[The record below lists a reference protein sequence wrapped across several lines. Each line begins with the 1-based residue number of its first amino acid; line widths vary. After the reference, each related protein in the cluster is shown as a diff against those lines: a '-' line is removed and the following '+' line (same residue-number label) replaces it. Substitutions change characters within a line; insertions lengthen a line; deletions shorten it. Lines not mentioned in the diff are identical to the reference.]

1 MPSQRLFKGA
11 YIILRVL
18 DYIWFKT
25 IRESGGGTY
34 MGTVVRLEH
43 YTKNFKKVTVLDD
56 INLTLES
63 GKVIGLKGK
72 NGSGKTMLMRAISG
86 LILPTSGKVFINDKE
101 LGKQI
106 SFPPSIG
113 LLIENPSFIAN
124 YTGFK
129 NLKILASI
137 QNKISDEEIRE
148 AIRKV
153 GLKPDD
159 PRTFKKYSLGM
170 KQRLGIAAA
179 IMEKPDI
186 VILDEPINALD
197 EAGAGLIKGI
207 LDELKANGSLIIIA
221 CHDTEELNYLSD
233 EVYEIYEGQLVDK
246 EAAEA
251 AKKAIEEADKKAEA
265 KKDGRAEENKEAVS

>member
-1 MPSQRLFKGA
+1 
-11 YIILRVL
+11 
-18 DYIWFKT
+18 
-25 IRESGGGTY
+25 
-34 MGTVVRLEH
+34 MGTVVRLED
-43 YTKNFKKVTVLDD
+43 YCKSFKSAEVLKN

-86 LILPTSGKVFINDKE
+86 LILPTSGKVYINDKE
-101 LGKQI
+101 LGRQI

-113 LLIENPSFIAN
+113 ILIENPSFISN

-137 QNKISDEEIRE
+137 QNRISDDEIRD

-153 GLKPDD
+153 GLDPDD
-159 PRTFKKYSLGM
+159 KRTFKKYSLGM

-179 IMEKPDI
+179 IMERPDI

-197 EAGAGLIKGI
+197 EAGAGLIKGL

-221 CHDTEELNYLSD
+221 CLDTEELNYLSD
-233 EVYEIYEGQLVDK
+233 EIYEIYDGEITGH
-246 EAAEA
+246 
-251 AKKAIEEADKKAEA
+251 IEHPDEK
-265 KKDGRAEENKEAVS
+265 VS

>member
-1 MPSQRLFKGA
+1 
-11 YIILRVL
+11 
-18 DYIWFKT
+18 
-25 IRESGGGTY
+25 
-34 MGTVVRLEH
+34 MGTVVRLED
-43 YTKNFKKVTVLDD
+43 YCKSFKSAEVLKN

-86 LILPTSGKVFINDKE
+86 LILPTSGKVYINDKE
-101 LGKQI
+101 LGRQI

-113 LLIENPSFIAN
+113 ILIENPSFISN

-137 QNKISDEEIRE
+137 QNRISDDEIRD

-153 GLKPDD
+153 GLDPDD
-159 PRTFKKYSLGM
+159 KRTFKKYSLGM

-179 IMEKPDI
+179 IMERPDI

-197 EAGAGLIKGI
+197 EAGAGLIKGL

-233 EVYEIYEGQLVDK
+233 VIYEIYDGEITGH
-246 EAAEA
+246 
-251 AKKAIEEADKKAEA
+251 IEHPDEK
-265 KKDGRAEENKEAVS
+265 VS

>member
-1 MPSQRLFKGA
+1 
-11 YIILRVL
+11 
-18 DYIWFKT
+18 
-25 IRESGGGTY
+25 
-34 MGTVVRLEH
+34 MGTVVRLED
-43 YTKNFKKVTVLDD
+43 YCKSFKSAEVLKN

-86 LILPTSGKVFINDKE
+86 LILPTSGKVYINDKE
-101 LGKQI
+101 LGRHI

-113 LLIENPSFIAN
+113 ILIENPSFISN

-137 QNKISDEEIRE
+137 QNRISDDEIRD

-153 GLKPDD
+153 GLDPDD
-159 PRTFKKYSLGM
+159 KRTFKKYSLGM

-179 IMEKPDI
+179 IMERPDI

-197 EAGAGLIKGI
+197 EAGAGLIKGL

-233 EVYEIYEGQLVDK
+233 EIYEIYDGK
-246 EAAEA
+246 ITGH
-251 AKKAIEEADKKAEA
+251 IEHPDEK
-265 KKDGRAEENKEAVS
+265 VS

>member
-1 MPSQRLFKGA
+1 
-11 YIILRVL
+11 
-18 DYIWFKT
+18 
-25 IRESGGGTY
+25 
-34 MGTVVRLEH
+34 MGTVVRLED
-43 YTKNFKKVTVLDD
+43 YCKSFKSAEVLKN

-63 GKVIGLKGK
+63 GKVIALKGK

-86 LILPTSGKVFINDKE
+86 LILPTSGKVYINDKE
-101 LGKQI
+101 LGRHI

-113 LLIENPSFIAN
+113 ILIENPSFISN

-137 QNKISDEEIRE
+137 QNRISDDEIRD

-153 GLKPDD
+153 GLDPDD
-159 PRTFKKYSLGM
+159 KRTFKKYSLGM

-179 IMEKPDI
+179 IMERPDI

-197 EAGAGLIKGI
+197 EAGAGLIKGL

-233 EVYEIYEGQLVDK
+233 EIYEIYDGEITGH
-246 EAAEA
+246 
-251 AKKAIEEADKKAEA
+251 IEHPDEK
-265 KKDGRAEENKEAVS
+265 VS

>member
-1 MPSQRLFKGA
+1 
-11 YIILRVL
+11 
-18 DYIWFKT
+18 
-25 IRESGGGTY
+25 
-34 MGTVVRLEH
+34 MGTVVRLED
-43 YTKNFKKVTVLDD
+43 YCKSFKSAEVLKN

-86 LILPTSGKVFINDKE
+86 LILPTSGKVYINDKE
-101 LGKQI
+101 LGRHI

-113 LLIENPSFIAN
+113 ILIENPSFISN

-137 QNKISDEEIRE
+137 QNSISDDEIRD

-153 GLKPDD
+153 GLDPDD
-159 PRTFKKYSLGM
+159 KRTFKKYSLGM

-179 IMEKPDI
+179 IMERPDI

-197 EAGAGLIKGI
+197 EAGAGLIKGL

-233 EVYEIYEGQLVDK
+233 EIYEIYDGEITGH
-246 EAAEA
+246 
-251 AKKAIEEADKKAEA
+251 IEHPDEK
-265 KKDGRAEENKEAVS
+265 VS

>member
-124 YTGFK
+124 FTGFK

-251 AKKAIEEADKKAEA
+251 AKKAIEEANKKAEA

>member
-1 MPSQRLFKGA
+1 
-11 YIILRVL
+11 
-18 DYIWFKT
+18 
-25 IRESGGGTY
+25 
-34 MGTVVRLEH
+34 MGTVVRLED
-43 YTKNFKKVTVLDD
+43 YCKSFKSAEVLKN

-86 LILPTSGKVFINDKE
+86 LILPTSGKVYINDKE
-101 LGKQI
+101 LGRHI

-113 LLIENPSFIAN
+113 ILIENPSFISN

-137 QNKISDEEIRE
+137 QNRISDDEIRD

-153 GLKPDD
+153 GLDPDD
-159 PRTFKKYSLGM
+159 KRTFKKYSLGM

-179 IMEKPDI
+179 IMERPDI

-197 EAGAGLIKGI
+197 DAGAGLIKGL

-233 EVYEIYEGQLVDK
+233 EIYEIYDGEITGH
-246 EAAEA
+246 
-251 AKKAIEEADKKAEA
+251 IEHPDEK
-265 KKDGRAEENKEAVS
+265 VS

>member
-1 MPSQRLFKGA
+1 
-11 YIILRVL
+11 
-18 DYIWFKT
+18 
-25 IRESGGGTY
+25 
-34 MGTVVRLEH
+34 MGTVVRLED
-43 YTKNFKKVTVLDD
+43 YCKSFKSAEVLKN

-86 LILPTSGKVFINDKE
+86 LILPTSGKVYINDKE
-101 LGKQI
+101 LGRHI
-106 SFPPSIG
+106 SFPSSIG
-113 LLIENPSFIAN
+113 ILIENPSFISN

-137 QNKISDEEIRE
+137 QNRISDDEIRD

-153 GLKPDD
+153 GLDPDD
-159 PRTFKKYSLGM
+159 KRTFKKYSLGM

-179 IMEKPDI
+179 IMERPDI

-197 EAGAGLIKGI
+197 EAGAGLIKGL

-233 EVYEIYEGQLVDK
+233 EIYEIYDGEITGH
-246 EAAEA
+246 
-251 AKKAIEEADKKAEA
+251 IEHPDEK
-265 KKDGRAEENKEAVS
+265 VS

>member
-1 MPSQRLFKGA
+1 
-11 YIILRVL
+11 
-18 DYIWFKT
+18 
-25 IRESGGGTY
+25 
-34 MGTVVRLEH
+34 MGTVVRLED
-43 YTKNFKKVTVLDD
+43 YCKSFKSAEVLKN

-86 LILPTSGKVFINDKE
+86 LILPTSGKVYINDKE
-101 LGKQI
+101 LGRQI

-113 LLIENPSFIAN
+113 ILIENPSFISN

-137 QNKISDEEIRE
+137 QNRISDDEIRD

-153 GLKPDD
+153 GLDPDD
-159 PRTFKKYSLGM
+159 KRTFKKYSLGM

-179 IMEKPDI
+179 IMERPDI

-197 EAGAGLIKGI
+197 EAGAGLIKGL

-233 EVYEIYEGQLVDK
+233 AIYEIYDGEITGH
-246 EAAEA
+246 
-251 AKKAIEEADKKAEA
+251 IEHPDEK
-265 KKDGRAEENKEAVS
+265 VS

>member
-1 MPSQRLFKGA
+1 
-11 YIILRVL
+11 
-18 DYIWFKT
+18 
-25 IRESGGGTY
+25 
-34 MGTVVRLEH
+34 MGTVVRLED
-43 YTKNFKKVTVLDD
+43 YCKSFKSAEVLKN

-72 NGSGKTMLMRAISG
+72 NGSGKTMLMKAISG
-86 LILPTSGKVFINDKE
+86 LILPTSGKVYINDKE
-101 LGKQI
+101 LGRHI

-113 LLIENPSFIAN
+113 ILIENPSFISN

-137 QNKISDEEIRE
+137 QNRISDDEIRD

-153 GLKPDD
+153 GLDPDD
-159 PRTFKKYSLGM
+159 KRTFKKYSLGM

-179 IMEKPDI
+179 IMERPDI

-197 EAGAGLIKGI
+197 EAGAGLIKGL

-233 EVYEIYEGQLVDK
+233 EIYEIYDGEITGH
-246 EAAEA
+246 
-251 AKKAIEEADKKAEA
+251 IEHPDEK
-265 KKDGRAEENKEAVS
+265 VS

>member
-1 MPSQRLFKGA
+1 MQIEISN
-11 YIILRVL
+11 
-18 DYIWFKT
+18 
-25 IRESGGGTY
+25 
-34 MGTVVRLEH
+34 
-43 YTKNFKKVTVLDD
+43 YTKKIKKNILLDN
-56 INLTLES
+56 INIKMES
-63 GKVIGLKGK
+63 GKIYGMCGR

-86 LILPTSGKVFINDKE
+86 LILPTSGKVFINDRE

-113 LLIENPSFIAN
+113 LLIENPSFISN

-137 QNKISDEEIRE
+137 QNRINDEEIKE

-153 GLKPDD
+153 GLDPDD
-159 PRTFKKYSLGM
+159 TRTFKKYSLGM

-233 EVYEIYEGQLVDK
+233 EIYEIYEGQIVSK
-246 EAAEA
+246 NGE
-251 AKKAIEEADKKAEA
+251 KIEEA
-265 KKDGRAEENKEAVS
+265 V

>member
-1 MPSQRLFKGA
+1 
-11 YIILRVL
+11 
-18 DYIWFKT
+18 
-25 IRESGGGTY
+25 
-34 MGTVVRLEH
+34 MGTVVRLED
-43 YTKNFKKVTVLDD
+43 YCKSFKSAEVLKN

-86 LILPTSGKVFINDKE
+86 LILPTSGKVYINDKE
-101 LGKQI
+101 LGRHI
-106 SFPPSIG
+106 SFPQSIG
-113 LLIENPSFIAN
+113 IIIENPSFISN

-137 QNKISDEEIRE
+137 QNRISDDEIRD

-153 GLKPDD
+153 GLDPDD
-159 PRTFKKYSLGM
+159 KRTFKKYSLGM

-179 IMEKPDI
+179 IMERPDI

-197 EAGAGLIKGI
+197 EAGAGLIKGL

-233 EVYEIYEGQLVDK
+233 EIYEIYDGEITGH
-246 EAAEA
+246 
-251 AKKAIEEADKKAEA
+251 IEHPDEK
-265 KKDGRAEENKEAVS
+265 VS

>member
-1 MPSQRLFKGA
+1 
-11 YIILRVL
+11 
-18 DYIWFKT
+18 
-25 IRESGGGTY
+25 
-34 MGTVVRLEH
+34 MGTVVRLED
-43 YTKNFKKVTVLDD
+43 YCKSFKSAEVLKN

-86 LILPTSGKVFINDKE
+86 LILPTSGKVYINDKE
-101 LGKQI
+101 LGRHI

-113 LLIENPSFIAN
+113 ILIENPSFISN

-137 QNKISDEEIRE
+137 QSRISDDEIRD

-153 GLKPDD
+153 GLDPDD
-159 PRTFKKYSLGM
+159 KRTFKKYSLGM

-179 IMEKPDI
+179 IMERPDI

-197 EAGAGLIKGI
+197 EAGAGLIKGL

-233 EVYEIYEGQLVDK
+233 EIYEIYDGEITGH
-246 EAAEA
+246 
-251 AKKAIEEADKKAEA
+251 IEHPDEK
-265 KKDGRAEENKEAVS
+265 VS

>member
-1 MPSQRLFKGA
+1 
-11 YIILRVL
+11 
-18 DYIWFKT
+18 
-25 IRESGGGTY
+25 
-34 MGTVVRLEH
+34 MGTVVRLED
-43 YTKNFKKVTVLDD
+43 YCKSFKSAEVLKN

-86 LILPTSGKVFINDKE
+86 LILPTSGKVYINDKE

-113 LLIENPSFIAN
+113 ILIENPSFISN

-137 QNKISDEEIRE
+137 QNRISDDEIRD

-153 GLKPDD
+153 GLDPDD
-159 PRTFKKYSLGM
+159 KRTFKKYSLGM

-179 IMEKPDI
+179 IMERPDI

-197 EAGAGLIKGI
+197 EAGAGLIKGL

-221 CHDTEELNYLSD
+221 CHDSEELNYLSD
-233 EVYEIYEGQLVDK
+233 EIYEIYDGEITGH
-246 EAAEA
+246 
-251 AKKAIEEADKKAEA
+251 IEHPDEK
-265 KKDGRAEENKEAVS
+265 VS

>member
-1 MPSQRLFKGA
+1 
-11 YIILRVL
+11 
-18 DYIWFKT
+18 
-25 IRESGGGTY
+25 
-34 MGTVVRLEH
+34 MGTVVRLED
-43 YTKNFKKVTVLDD
+43 YCKSFKSAEVLKN
-56 INLTLES
+56 INLTLEG

-86 LILPTSGKVFINDKE
+86 LILPTSGKVYINDKE
-101 LGKQI
+101 LGRQI

-113 LLIENPSFIAN
+113 ILIENPSFISN

-137 QNKISDEEIRE
+137 QNRISDDEIRD

-153 GLKPDD
+153 GLDPDD
-159 PRTFKKYSLGM
+159 KRTFKKYSLGM

-179 IMEKPDI
+179 IMERPDI

-197 EAGAGLIKGI
+197 EAGAGLIKGL

-233 EVYEIYEGQLVDK
+233 EIYEIYDGEITGH
-246 EAAEA
+246 
-251 AKKAIEEADKKAEA
+251 IEHPDEK
-265 KKDGRAEENKEAVS
+265 VS

>member
-1 MPSQRLFKGA
+1 
-11 YIILRVL
+11 
-18 DYIWFKT
+18 
-25 IRESGGGTY
+25 
-34 MGTVVRLEH
+34 MGTVVRLED
-43 YTKNFKKVTVLDD
+43 YCKSFKSAEVLKN

-86 LILPTSGKVFINDKE
+86 LILPTSGKVYINDKE
-101 LGKQI
+101 LGRQI

-113 LLIENPSFIAN
+113 ILIENPSFISN

-137 QNKISDEEIRE
+137 QNRISDDEIRD

-153 GLKPDD
+153 GLDPDD
-159 PRTFKKYSLGM
+159 KRTFKKYSLGM

-179 IMEKPDI
+179 IMERPDI

-197 EAGAGLIKGI
+197 EAGAGLIKGL

-233 EVYEIYEGQLVDK
+233 EIYEIYYGEITGH
-246 EAAEA
+246 
-251 AKKAIEEADKKAEA
+251 IEHPDEK
-265 KKDGRAEENKEAVS
+265 VS

>member
-1 MPSQRLFKGA
+1 
-11 YIILRVL
+11 
-18 DYIWFKT
+18 
-25 IRESGGGTY
+25 

-43 YTKNFKKVTVLDD
+43 YTKSFKKVTVLED

-86 LILPTSGKVFINDKE
+86 LILPTSGKVFINDRE

-113 LLIENPSFIAN
+113 LLIENPSFISN

-137 QNKISDEEIRE
+137 QNRINDEEIKE

-153 GLKPDD
+153 GLDPDD
-159 PRTFKKYSLGM
+159 TRTFKKYSLGM

-186 VILDEPINALD
+186 VILDE
-197 EAGAGLIKGI
+197 
-207 LDELKANGSLIIIA
+207 LKANGSLIIIA

-233 EVYEIYEGQLVDK
+233 EIYEIYEGQIVSK
-246 EAAEA
+246 NGE
-251 AKKAIEEADKKAEA
+251 KIEEA
-265 KKDGRAEENKEAVS
+265 V

>member
-1 MPSQRLFKGA
+1 
-11 YIILRVL
+11 
-18 DYIWFKT
+18 
-25 IRESGGGTY
+25 
-34 MGTVVRLEH
+34 MGTVVRLED
-43 YTKNFKKVTVLDD
+43 YCKSFKSAEVLKN

-86 LILPTSGKVFINDKE
+86 LILPTSGKVYINDKE
-101 LGKQI
+101 LGRHI

-113 LLIENPSFIAN
+113 ILIENPSFISN

-129 NLKILASI
+129 NLKILAFI
-137 QNKISDEEIRE
+137 QNRISDDEIRD

-153 GLKPDD
+153 GLDPDD
-159 PRTFKKYSLGM
+159 KRTFKKYSLGM

-179 IMEKPDI
+179 IMERPDI

-197 EAGAGLIKGI
+197 EAGAGLIKGL

-233 EVYEIYEGQLVDK
+233 EIYEIYDGEITGH
-246 EAAEA
+246 
-251 AKKAIEEADKKAEA
+251 IEHPDEK
-265 KKDGRAEENKEAVS
+265 VS

>member
-1 MPSQRLFKGA
+1 
-11 YIILRVL
+11 
-18 DYIWFKT
+18 
-25 IRESGGGTY
+25 
-34 MGTVVRLEH
+34 MGTVVRLED
-43 YTKNFKKVTVLDD
+43 YCKSFKSAEVLKN

-86 LILPTSGKVFINDKE
+86 LILPTSGKVYINDKE
-101 LGKQI
+101 LGRHI

-113 LLIENPSFIAN
+113 ILIENPSFISN

-137 QNKISDEEIRE
+137 QNRISDDEIRD

-153 GLKPDD
+153 GLDPDD
-159 PRTFKKYSLGM
+159 KRTFKKYSLGM

-179 IMEKPDI
+179 IMERPDI

-197 EAGAGLIKGI
+197 EAGAGLIKGL

-221 CHDTEELNYLSD
+221 CHDAEELNYLSD
-233 EVYEIYEGQLVDK
+233 EIYEIYDGEITGH
-246 EAAEA
+246 
-251 AKKAIEEADKKAEA
+251 IEHPDEK
-265 KKDGRAEENKEAVS
+265 VS

>member
-1 MPSQRLFKGA
+1 
-11 YIILRVL
+11 
-18 DYIWFKT
+18 
-25 IRESGGGTY
+25 
-34 MGTVVRLEH
+34 MGTVVRLED
-43 YTKNFKKVTVLDD
+43 YCKSFKSAEVLKN

-86 LILPTSGKVFINDKE
+86 LILPTSGKVYINDKE
-101 LGKQI
+101 LGRQI

-113 LLIENPSFIAN
+113 ILIENPSFISN

-129 NLKILASI
+129 NLKILAS
-137 QNKISDEEIRE
+137 NRISDDEIRD

-153 GLKPDD
+153 GLDPDD
-159 PRTFKKYSLGM
+159 KRTFKKYSLGM

-179 IMEKPDI
+179 IMERPDI

-197 EAGAGLIKGI
+197 EAGAGLIKGL

-233 EVYEIYEGQLVDK
+233 EIYEIYDGEITGH
-246 EAAEA
+246 
-251 AKKAIEEADKKAEA
+251 IEHPDEK
-265 KKDGRAEENKEAVS
+265 VS

>member
-1 MPSQRLFKGA
+1 
-11 YIILRVL
+11 
-18 DYIWFKT
+18 
-25 IRESGGGTY
+25 
-34 MGTVVRLEH
+34 MGTVVRLED
-43 YTKNFKKVTVLDD
+43 YCKSFKSAEVLKN

-86 LILPTSGKVFINDKE
+86 LILPTSGKVYINDNE
-101 LGKQI
+101 LGRQI

-113 LLIENPSFIAN
+113 ILIENPSFISN

-137 QNKISDEEIRE
+137 QNRISDDEIRD

-153 GLKPDD
+153 GLDPDD
-159 PRTFKKYSLGM
+159 KRTFKKYSLGM

-179 IMEKPDI
+179 IMERPDI

-197 EAGAGLIKGI
+197 EAGAGLIKGL

-233 EVYEIYEGQLVDK
+233 EIYEIYDGEITGH
-246 EAAEA
+246 
-251 AKKAIEEADKKAEA
+251 IEHPDEK
-265 KKDGRAEENKEAVS
+265 VS

>member
-1 MPSQRLFKGA
+1 
-11 YIILRVL
+11 
-18 DYIWFKT
+18 
-25 IRESGGGTY
+25 
-34 MGTVVRLEH
+34 MGTVVRLED
-43 YTKNFKKVTVLDD
+43 YCKSFKSAEVLKN

-86 LILPTSGKVFINDKE
+86 LILPTSGKVYINDKE
-101 LGKQI
+101 LGRHI

-113 LLIENPSFIAN
+113 ILIENPSFISN

-137 QNKISDEEIRE
+137 QTRISDDEIRD

-153 GLKPDD
+153 GLDPDD
-159 PRTFKKYSLGM
+159 KRTFKKYSLGM

-179 IMEKPDI
+179 IMERPDI

-197 EAGAGLIKGI
+197 EAGAGLIKGL

-233 EVYEIYEGQLVDK
+233 EIYEIYDGEITGH
-246 EAAEA
+246 
-251 AKKAIEEADKKAEA
+251 IEHPDEK
-265 KKDGRAEENKEAVS
+265 VS

>member
-1 MPSQRLFKGA
+1 
-11 YIILRVL
+11 
-18 DYIWFKT
+18 
-25 IRESGGGTY
+25 
-34 MGTVVRLEH
+34 MGTVVRLED
-43 YTKNFKKVTVLDD
+43 YCKSFKSAEVLKN

-86 LILPTSGKVFINDKE
+86 LILPTSGKVYINDKE
-101 LGKQI
+101 LGRQI

-113 LLIENPSFIAN
+113 ILIENPSFISN

-137 QNKISDEEIRE
+137 QNRISDDEIRD

-153 GLKPDD
+153 GLDPDD
-159 PRTFKKYSLGM
+159 KRTFKKYSLGM

-179 IMEKPDI
+179 IMERPDI

-197 EAGAGLIKGI
+197 EAGAGLIKGL

-233 EVYEIYEGQLVDK
+233 EIYEIYDGEITGHIEHPDEK
-246 EAAEA
+246 E
-251 AKKAIEEADKKAEA
+251 
-265 KKDGRAEENKEAVS
+265 S

>member
-1 MPSQRLFKGA
+1 
-11 YIILRVL
+11 
-18 DYIWFKT
+18 
-25 IRESGGGTY
+25 
-34 MGTVVRLEH
+34 MGTVVRLED
-43 YTKNFKKVTVLDD
+43 YCKSFKSAEVLKN

-86 LILPTSGKVFINDKE
+86 LILPTSGKVYINDKE
-101 LGKQI
+101 LGRQI

-113 LLIENPSFIAN
+113 ILIENPSFISN

-129 NLKILASI
+129 NLKKLASI
-137 QNKISDEEIRE
+137 QNRISDDEIRD

-153 GLKPDD
+153 GLDPDD
-159 PRTFKKYSLGM
+159 KRTFKKYSLGM

-179 IMEKPDI
+179 IMERPDI

-197 EAGAGLIKGI
+197 EAGAGLIKGL

-233 EVYEIYEGQLVDK
+233 EIYEIYDGEITGH
-246 EAAEA
+246 
-251 AKKAIEEADKKAEA
+251 IEHPDEK
-265 KKDGRAEENKEAVS
+265 VS

>member
-1 MPSQRLFKGA
+1 
-11 YIILRVL
+11 
-18 DYIWFKT
+18 
-25 IRESGGGTY
+25 
-34 MGTVVRLEH
+34 MGTVVRLED
-43 YTKNFKKVTVLDD
+43 YCKSFKSAEVLKN

-86 LILPTSGKVFINDKE
+86 LILPTSGKVYINDKE
-101 LGKQI
+101 LGRQI

-113 LLIENPSFIAN
+113 ILIENPSFISN

-129 NLKILASI
+129 NLKILAFI
-137 QNKISDEEIRE
+137 QNRISDDEIRD

-153 GLKPDD
+153 GLDPDD
-159 PRTFKKYSLGM
+159 KRTFKKYSLGM

-179 IMEKPDI
+179 IMERPDI

-197 EAGAGLIKGI
+197 EAGAGLIKGL

-233 EVYEIYEGQLVDK
+233 EIYEIYDGEITGH
-246 EAAEA
+246 
-251 AKKAIEEADKKAEA
+251 IEHPDEK
-265 KKDGRAEENKEAVS
+265 VS

>member
-1 MPSQRLFKGA
+1 
-11 YIILRVL
+11 
-18 DYIWFKT
+18 
-25 IRESGGGTY
+25 
-34 MGTVVRLEH
+34 MGTVVRLED
-43 YTKNFKKVTVLDD
+43 YCKSFKSAEVLKN

-86 LILPTSGKVFINDKE
+86 LILPTSGKVYINDKE
-101 LGKQI
+101 LGRHI

-113 LLIENPSFIAN
+113 ILIENPSFISN

-137 QNKISDEEIRE
+137 QNRISDDEIRD

-153 GLKPDD
+153 GLDPDD
-159 PRTFKKYSLGM
+159 KRTFKKYSLGM

-179 IMEKPDI
+179 IMERPDI
-186 VILDEPINALD
+186 VILDEPINTLD
-197 EAGAGLIKGI
+197 EAGAGLIKGL

-233 EVYEIYEGQLVDK
+233 EIYEIYDGEITGH
-246 EAAEA
+246 
-251 AKKAIEEADKKAEA
+251 IEHPDEK
-265 KKDGRAEENKEAVS
+265 VS

>member
-1 MPSQRLFKGA
+1 
-11 YIILRVL
+11 
-18 DYIWFKT
+18 
-25 IRESGGGTY
+25 

-43 YTKNFKKVTVLDD
+43 YTKSFKKVTVLED

-86 LILPTSGKVFINDKE
+86 LILPTSGKVFINDRE

-113 LLIENPSFIAN
+113 LLIENPSFISN

-129 NLKILASI
+129 NL
-137 QNKISDEEIRE
+137 N
-148 AIRKV
+148 IRKV
-153 GLKPDD
+153 GLDPDD
-159 PRTFKKYSLGM
+159 TRTFKKYSLGM

-233 EVYEIYEGQLVDK
+233 EIYEIYEGQIVSK
-246 EAAEA
+246 NGE
-251 AKKAIEEADKKAEA
+251 KIEEA
-265 KKDGRAEENKEAVS
+265 V

>member
-1 MPSQRLFKGA
+1 
-11 YIILRVL
+11 
-18 DYIWFKT
+18 
-25 IRESGGGTY
+25 
-34 MGTVVRLEH
+34 MGTVVRLED
-43 YTKNFKKVTVLDD
+43 YCKSFKSAEVLKN

-86 LILPTSGKVFINDKE
+86 LILPTSGKVYINDKE
-101 LGKQI
+101 LGRHV

-113 LLIENPSFIAN
+113 ILIENPSFISN

-137 QNKISDEEIRE
+137 QNRISDDEIRD

-153 GLKPDD
+153 GLDPDD
-159 PRTFKKYSLGM
+159 KRTFKKYSLGM

-179 IMEKPDI
+179 IMERPDI

-197 EAGAGLIKGI
+197 EAGAGLIKGL

-233 EVYEIYEGQLVDK
+233 EIYEIYDGEITGH
-246 EAAEA
+246 
-251 AKKAIEEADKKAEA
+251 IEHPDEK
-265 KKDGRAEENKEAVS
+265 VS

>member
-1 MPSQRLFKGA
+1 
-11 YIILRVL
+11 
-18 DYIWFKT
+18 
-25 IRESGGGTY
+25 
-34 MGTVVRLEH
+34 MGTVVRLED
-43 YTKNFKKVTVLDD
+43 YCKSFKSAEVLKN

-86 LILPTSGKVFINDKE
+86 LILPTSGKVYINDKE
-101 LGKQI
+101 LGRQI
-106 SFPPSIG
+106 SFPPSVGI
-113 LLIENPSFIAN
+113 LIENPSFISN

-137 QNKISDEEIRE
+137 QNRISDDEIRD

-153 GLKPDD
+153 GLDPDD
-159 PRTFKKYSLGM
+159 KRTFKKYSLGM

-179 IMEKPDI
+179 IMERPDI

-197 EAGAGLIKGI
+197 EAGAGLIKGL

-233 EVYEIYEGQLVDK
+233 EIYEIYDGEITGH
-246 EAAEA
+246 
-251 AKKAIEEADKKAEA
+251 IEHPDEK
-265 KKDGRAEENKEAVS
+265 VS

>member
-1 MPSQRLFKGA
+1 
-11 YIILRVL
+11 
-18 DYIWFKT
+18 
-25 IRESGGGTY
+25 
-34 MGTVVRLEH
+34 MGTVVRLED
-43 YTKNFKKVTVLDD
+43 YCKSFKSAEVLKN

-86 LILPTSGKVFINDKE
+86 LILPTSGKVYINDNE
-101 LGKQI
+101 LGRHI

-113 LLIENPSFIAN
+113 ILIENPSFISN

-137 QNKISDEEIRE
+137 QNRISDDEIRD

-153 GLKPDD
+153 GLDPDD
-159 PRTFKKYSLGM
+159 KRTFKKYSLGM

-179 IMEKPDI
+179 IMERPDI

-197 EAGAGLIKGI
+197 EAGAGLIKGL

-233 EVYEIYEGQLVDK
+233 EIYEIYDGEITGH
-246 EAAEA
+246 
-251 AKKAIEEADKKAEA
+251 IEHPDEK
-265 KKDGRAEENKEAVS
+265 VS